1 MNASMPSG
9 KSLSLKLLALLGAVA
24 SAALFYVWL
33 SHRTLAAELVR
44 SEPVALLKNPTL
56 VEFALRQAVP
66 VYAEHCASC
75 HGVMPEGKP
84 KAGVPSLVDS
94 SWLYSNDLVSLE
106 QIVLYGIRS
115 GHPRSRN
122 LADMPALGRLG
133 VINDEQIE
141 DIVQYVL
148 NISGQRADA
157 ARAEQGRQLFYGK
170 GNCYDCH
177 GGDARG
183 VAEYGTPSLVGNVWI
198 YGGDRDS
205 LFSSIANGRHG
216 LCPSRAQ
223 MLTPLQVRALAVSL
237 HQGVSH
243 SE

>member
-1 MNASMPSG
+1 MNTASPRK
-9 KSLSLKLLALLGAVA
+9 KSLQLKLLALIGALA
-24 SAALFYVWL
+24 SAALFYVWF
-33 SHRTLAAELVR
+33 SHRALAAELVR
-44 SEPVALLKNPTL
+44 SEPAAVLKNPAL
-56 VEFALRQAVP
+56 VKFALRQAAP
-66 VYAEHCASC
+66 VYVEHCANC
-75 HGVMPEGKP
+75 HGAMPGGKP

-183 VAEYGTPSLVGNVWI
+183 VAEYGTPSLVANVWI
-198 YGGDRDS
+198 YGGDHDS

-216 LCPSRAQ
+216 LCPSRTKT
-223 MLTPLQVRALAVSL
+223 LTPLQVRALAVSL
-237 HQGVSH
+237 HAGVLIK
-243 SE
+243 

>member
-1 MNASMPSG
+1 MSALMSRW
-9 KSLSLKLLALLGAVA
+9 KSLPLKWLALLGAVTG
-24 SAALFYVWL
+24 AALFSVWL
-33 SHRTLAAELVR
+33 SHRSLAAELIR
-44 SEPVALLKNPTL
+44 SEPSALLKNPAL
-56 VEFALRQAVP
+56 VAFALRQAAP
-66 VYAEHCASC
+66 VYGEHCANC

-115 GHPRSRN
+115 GHPRSHN

-183 VAEYGTPSLVGNVWI
+183 VSEYGTPSLVANVWI
-198 YGGDRDS
+198 YGGDHDS

-223 MLTPLQVRALAVSL
+223 TLTPLQVRALAVSL